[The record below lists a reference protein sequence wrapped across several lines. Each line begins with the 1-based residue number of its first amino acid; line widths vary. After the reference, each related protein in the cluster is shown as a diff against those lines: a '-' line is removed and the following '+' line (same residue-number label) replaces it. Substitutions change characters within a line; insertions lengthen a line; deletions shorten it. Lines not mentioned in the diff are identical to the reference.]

1 MKEQYNYLLN
11 KSRTYTKDLYRKE
24 NLSDEIYIDNMK
36 DLDIWAKKYEKE
48 NGVKG
53 LYKEHF
59 EWVNNILEM
68 KVIKLGRLQFEIME
82 KTDDD
87 LQNILK
93 KNCPIENFNKNFL
106 FINVHI
112 REGEKL
118 EFKACEKS
126 YKMAENFYK
135 SKGYSF
141 SKIVFVCYS
150 WLLNP
155 DLKILL
161 PENSNI
167 IRFQKKYN
175 IFFSNENEEKP
186 QIIERIF
193 EKTEKDIENWE
204 QNTIL
209 QKKLKEA
216 WLKGQRFPMT
226 KGYFMQ

>member
-1 MKEQYNYLLN
+1 
-11 KSRTYTKDLYRKE
+11 
-24 NLSDEIYIDNMK
+24 
-36 DLDIWAKKYEKE
+36 
-48 NGVKG
+48 
-53 LYKEHF
+53 
-59 EWVNNILEM
+59 
-68 KVIKLGRLQFEIME
+68 
-82 KTDDD
+82 
-87 LQNILK
+87 
-93 KNCPIENFNKNFL
+93 
-106 FINVHI
+106 
-112 REGEKL
+112 
-118 EFKACEKS
+118 
-126 YKMAENFYK
+126 MAENFYK

-216 WLKGQRFPMT
+216 WLKGQKFPMT
-226 KGYFMQ
+226 KGYFIQ